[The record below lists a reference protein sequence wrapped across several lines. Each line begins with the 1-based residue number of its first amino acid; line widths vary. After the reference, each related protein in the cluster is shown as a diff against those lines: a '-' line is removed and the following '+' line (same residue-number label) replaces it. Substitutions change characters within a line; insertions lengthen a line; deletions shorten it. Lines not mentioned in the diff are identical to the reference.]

1 MKEQRAIVI
10 LIVFVLLVLFNVS
23 LGFIDND
30 GGRKASGGGEA
41 VDSRTGSNVEAE
53 TGNQPEPAPADAVTT
68 ATPNGGTPP
77 AGGATDTVTSAT
89 TNPASS
95 SSGSYSP
102 APDTTTGP
110 TPAPGPSPTPG
121 PAPPPDTTTGPTP
134 PAPSPGSTPAPQPE
148 EDEGEEDKREEDSA
162 STIGWLPA
170 GGAIGGLTAL
180 AIVPAATVESYLGS
194 YPVLATLVRILWQLR
209 MPGQNRLAR
218 LE

>member
-23 LGFIDND
+23 LGFINND

-41 VDSRTGSNVEAE
+41 VDSRTGLTGEAKTE
-53 TGNQPEPAPADAVTT
+53 NKPEPAPAPADAVTT
-68 ATPNGGTPP
+68 ATPNGGTAP
-77 AGGATDTVTSAT
+77 AGGATDTVTGAT

-134 PAPSPGSTPAPQPE
+134 PAPSPGPTPAPEPE
-148 EDEGEEDKREEDSA
+148 EDEREDDSA
-162 STIGWLPA
+162 STIGWFPA

-180 AIVPAATVESYLGS
+180 AIVPAGAVESFLGS
-194 YPVLATLVRILWQLR
+194 YPLLATLVRILYQLR
-209 MPGQNRLAR
+209 PTGQDTLAK